1 MRCFRKAFRTLQDP
15 RAENARHDLLEIL
28 FIALA
33 AVLCGAVSC
42 SDMEEF
48 GEAKQEMLRLVL
60 RLDHGVPSHDT
71 FSRVFRLL
79 RPHAFE
85 AAFRRFMAAF
95 AKANGLKLTG
105 VVAIDGKAVRG
116 AYERGGQASPLRLV
130 NVFAVEARMALAQR
144 KAPGHNET
152 AGALEVLDLL
162 CLEGCLV
169 TADALHCHRAFASAV
184 LKRGGDYV
192 LAIKANRGPLFKVVT
207 QQFARS
213 GARRSADE
221 LEPSSHDRREAR
233 RATIMR
239 NANLAAAHDFP
250 GVVAVGRVTSRRRKR
265 STFRSATRTLLSL
278 VQTYVAQ
285 AFPARHTQSLGHRE
299 PASLDARCPLR
310 RGRQPRPQGQRSG
323 EPRHPAQARP
333 QHPPNPSLSRLSPPQ
348 NQARRMGRRLS
359 LGYNRPYAIALRLR
373 ERVGVRVSRRICRL
387 AK

>member
-33 AVLCGAVSC
+33 AMLCGAVSC

-48 GEAKQEMLRLVL
+48 GEAKEEVLRLVL
-60 RLDHGVPSHDT
+60 RLEHGVPSHDT

-79 RPHAFE
+79 SPHAFE

-95 AKANGLKLTG
+95 ATANGLKLTG
-105 VVAIDGKAVRG
+105 VVAVDGKAVRG
-116 AYERGGQASPLRLV
+116 AYERGGQASPLQLV

-144 KAPGHNET
+144 KAPGRNET

-162 CLEGCLV
+162 CLEGCIV

-192 LAIKANRGPLFKVVT
+192 LAIKGNRGPLFKVVT

-213 GARRSADE
+213 GKRRDADE
-221 LEPSSHDRREAR
+221 IEPSGHDRREAR

-239 NANLAAAHDFP
+239 NASLAAAHDFP
-250 GVVAVGRVTSRRRKR
+250 GVVAVGRITSRRRERGRR
-265 STFRSATRTLLSL
+265 SDPPLVRHYLLSKYMSPKQFL
-278 VQTYVAQ
+278 RVTRSHWGIENQLHWALDVHFAEDANRTRKDNAPENI
-285 AFPARHTQSLGHRE
+285 AILRKLALNIHRTH
-299 PASLDARCPLR
+299 PYRASLRRKIKRAGWDDAYLL
-310 RGRQPRPQGQRSG
+310 
-323 EPRHPAQARP
+323 AT
-333 QHPPNPSLSRLSPPQ
+333 
-348 NQARRMGRRLS
+348 
-359 LGYNRPYAIALRLR
+359 IAHMR
-373 ERVGVRVSRRICRL
+373 
-387 AK
+387 